1 MRALFLAA
9 VCLLCACHAFAQD
22 PAAQPLKVCMAEN
35 NAPFSARLRG
45 GMSGFDVE
53 MTRAL
58 AKSLGRLLEI
68 IPFESKL
75 ENESTLTQ
83 EVNAMLSSGVCELVS
98 GFPLIAEDLGAP
110 TRPVARVPDHP
121 GARNPPRLRPWITLQ
136 PLTAS
141 DAYQAVVMTLA
152 VKKQDYAQLTLAEPQ
167 DARFGAITG
176 TLGGA
181 ALMLY
186 RGGRLRP
193 QIVSLSRTEDL
204 LQQIEDGR
212 IDAALVA
219 YDRLDLWKQKHPD
232 SPLRSTGYVYP
243 LRINLGYVA
252 LSSSGGLLEQTN
264 AFLREAVRQGWP
276 ALWARSTGLT
286 YIAPQP
292 PFVAPGPRVTDLMLN

>member
-1 MRALFLAA
+1 MRALLLAG
-9 VCLLCACHAFAQD
+9 VCLLTALHAG
-22 PAAQPLKVCMAEN
+22 AQPLKVCMAEN
-35 NAPFSARLRG
+35 NAPFSARQRG
-45 GMSGFDVE
+45 GMGGFDVD

-58 AKSLGRLLEI
+58 AQSLGRALDI

-83 EVNAMLSSGVCELVS
+83 EVNAMLSSGVCELAS

-110 TRPVARVPDHP
+110 TRPVARVPDYP
-121 GARNPPRLRPWITLQ
+121 GAKNPPRLRPWIPLQ

-141 DAYQAVVMTLA
+141 DAYQAVVMTLV
-152 VKKQDYAQLTLAEPQ
+152 VKQPAYAQLTLAEPQ

-204 LQQIEDGR
+204 LQLIEDGR

-219 YDRLDLWKQKHPD
+219 HDRLDLWKQKHPD
-232 SPLRSTGYVYP
+232 SRLHSTGYVYP

-252 LSSSGGLLEQTN
+252 LSSSGALLEQTN
-264 AFLREAVRQGWP
+264 AFLRAAVQQGLP
-276 ALWARSTGLT
+276 AHWARSTGPT
-286 YIAPQP
+286 YAAPQP